1 MAVPSMLYW
10 EDPVQTGPVF
20 GTVLVALVSLCY
32 YSLITV
38 LSYTFLSIL
47 VFVLLVKLYSYLMV
61 MLKKAEPGSDPLAAV
76 VAMPVTVP
84 AETIAEISPCL
95 ANTINRLVQSPAS
108 VFCTILPCSC
118 TVELRRLFLVENMV
132 DTIKFGLSL
141 WLLTYVG
148 SWFNFL
154 TLVILAWIGA
164 FSLPKLYQQ
173 NQAQVDQVVA
183 QITTQLEEVK
193 AKVLA
198 LIPNK
203 AVAAKE
209 D

>member
-1 MAVPSMLYW
+1 MPVPSMLYW

-47 VFVLLVKLYSYLMV
+47 VFVLLVKLYSYVMV

-95 ANTINRLVQSPAS
+95 ANTIN
-108 VFCTILPCSC
+108 SC